1 VIDNKPK
8 VLNLKELLEHFL
20 DFRHTI
26 IIKRTTYEL
35 HQAEKRAPILE
46 GLKKALDNLDAVIA
60 LIRAAASPAAAK
72 EQLMARFEFSDV
84 QAQAILDMRLQ
95 RLTGLERDKILED
108 YRTVLENIQRYQEI
122 LGSPILVNQIIRDEL
137 QELIDQYADQR
148 RTEIIPET
156 GELSVED
163 LIADEEVVVTLSM
176 AGYIKRKPISFYRSQ
191 RRGGKGRTG
200 MGTRESDVVTTIF
213 TASTHDYVLIFT
225 NQGRVYWIKVHEIP
239 DMGPTSVGK
248 AIVNLIPLQPD
259 ERIATILPVKEF
271 TEGCFVVMA
280 TRRGIVKKTSLM
292 AYSNPRP
299 SGIIAILIDEDDEL
313 IAARLTDGNQQLF
326 LMSKQGKCIRVD
338 EQEIRSTGRASRGV
352 RGMDVGGSELVGM
365 DIIGHDQSMLVV
377 TAKGFGKRSGN
388 SEYRLQG
395 RGGKG
400 VINLRITERNGE
412 VVGFRQVTDE
422 EQVILITDKGRLIR
436 TNVAE
441 VSMKGRV
448 TQGVKLM
455 DLLEDERVVDMTVV
469 IESDEPDEE
478 E

>member
-1 VIDNKPK
+1 
-8 VLNLKELLEHFL
+8 
-20 DFRHTI
+20 
-26 IIKRTTYEL
+26 
-35 HQAEKRAPILE
+35 
-46 GLKKALDNLDAVIA
+46 
-60 LIRAAASPAAAK
+60 
-72 EQLMARFEFSDV
+72 
-84 QAQAILDMRLQ
+84 MRL
-95 RLTGLERDKILED
+95 RRNND
-108 YRTVLENIQRYQEI
+108 
-122 LGSPILVNQIIRDEL
+122 IIRISL
-137 QELIDQYADQR
+137 LVLKLIDSSPVRDG
-148 RTEIIPET
+148 PK
-156 GELSVED
+156 
-163 LIADEEVVVTLSM
+163 IARQFPSSWH
-176 AGYIKRKPISFYRSQ
+176 AK
-191 RRGGKGRTG
+191 
-200 MGTRESDVVTTIF
+200 
-213 TASTHDYVLIFT
+213 ASTT
-225 NQGRVYWIKVHEIP
+225 
-239 DMGPTSVGK
+239 
-248 AIVNLIPLQPD
+248 
-259 ERIATILPVKEF
+259 
-271 TEGCFVVMA
+271 
-280 TRRGIVKKTSLM
+280 TRRRHCREKER
-292 AYSNPRP
+292 SNPRP

-412 VVGFRQVTDE
+412 VVGFRQVTNE